1 MSWEKMLRSNIYL
14 QRKQVKTPNPNSKR
28 NYHYSK
34 RNHYNSKRNHNNCKL
49 IFLNY
54 ADADFK

>member
-1 MSWEKMLRSNIYL
+1 MLRSNIYL

-34 RNHYNSKRNHNNCKL
+34 RNHYNSKRNHNNSKL